1 MDKAKTSD
9 VVIVGAGVAGAS
21 LALALS
27 GHGLSIQLIEAT
39 DLGGYSLPSDKNLN
53 SFDLRVSA
61 LTPRSVNILARLG
74 AWDAIKNYR
83 HCPYTHMVVWDA
95 DGTGKIEFDSSSVGA
110 SELGNIVENRALVSE
125 LLNQIERRGDIS
137 LTVPDKLENVVNSGA
152 ENILNITL
160 SSGKKINTRLLVA
173 ADGARSKVREL
184 MGFSTTEWDYDQQ
197 AIVATVQIEK
207 CHEATAW
214 QRFSATGPLA
224 FLPLPGE
231 ENTHFC
237 SIVWSCDNWLAEEL
251 ISLDDQQFCKR
262 LSAEFEFTL
271 GDVLGVSDRA
281 FFPLRQSHAVSY
293 FKPLVALV
301 GDSAH
306 SIHPLAGQGLNI
318 GLLDVYVLS
327 EELLLAHNSDIEI
340 GSLEV
345 LARYQRRRRGENL
358 KMMLA
363 MEGFKGLFGSRKV
376 PLRWLRNEGLR
387 NVDKM
392 QWVKKRV
399 INYAMG
405 LA

>member
-9 VVIVGAGVAGAS
+9 VVIVGAGLAGAS

-39 DLGGYSLPSDKNLN
+39 DLSDSSLPSDRNLN

-61 LTPRSVNILARLG
+61 LTPRSIKILERLG
-74 AWDAIKNYR
+74 AWDGIKNYR
-83 HCPYTHMVVWDA
+83 HCAFTHMVVWDA
-95 DGTGKIEFDSSSVGA
+95 DGTGKIEFDGSLVGA
-110 SELGNIVENRALVSE
+110 SELGTIVENRALVSE
-125 LLNQIERRGDIS
+125 LLNQIETREDIS
-137 LTVPDKLENVVNSGA
+137 LTASDKLDSAVASSV

-184 MGFSTTEWDYDQQ
+184 IGFSTTEWDYEQQ

-207 CHEATAW
+207 SHKATAW

-224 FLPLPGE
+224 FLPLPGG

-271 GDVLGVSDRA
+271 GDVLGVSGRA

-318 GLLDVYVLS
+318 GLLDVDVLS
-327 EELLLAHNSDIEI
+327 EELLLAHNSDSEI
-340 GSLEV
+340 GSAEV

-358 KMMLA
+358 QMMLA
-363 MEGFKGLFGSRKV
+363 MDGFKRLFGSRKI

-387 NVDKM
+387 SVDKM
-392 QWVKKRV
+392 QWIKKQV
-399 INYAMG
+399 ISYAMG
-405 LA
+405 LV

>member
-1 MDKAKTSD
+1 MT
-9 VVIVGAGVAGAS
+9 
-21 LALALS
+21 
-27 GHGLSIQLIEAT
+27 
-39 DLGGYSLPSDKNLN
+39 
-53 SFDLRVSA
+53 
-61 LTPRSVNILARLG
+61 
-74 AWDAIKNYR
+74 
-83 HCPYTHMVVWDA
+83 
-95 DGTGKIEFDSSSVGA
+95 
-110 SELGNIVENRALVSE
+110 
-125 LLNQIERRGDIS
+125 
-137 LTVPDKLENVVNSGA
+137 SGA
-152 ENILNITL
+152 ENILSITL

-197 AIVATVQIEK
+197 AIVATVQTEK
-207 CHEATAW
+207 YHEATAW

-231 ENTHFC
+231 KNAHFC

-262 LSAEFEFTL
+262 LAAEFEFTL

-281 FFPLRQSHAVSY
+281 FFPLRQSNAVSY

-318 GLLDVYVLS
+318 GLLDVDVLS
-327 EELLLAHNSDIEI
+327 EELLIAHNSDIEI

-358 KMMLA
+358 QMMLA
-363 MEGFKGLFGSRKV
+363 MEGFKRLFGSKKV

>member
-9 VVIVGAGVAGAS
+9 VVIVGAGLAGAS

-39 DLGGYSLPSDKNLN
+39 DLSDSSLPSDRNLN

-61 LTPRSVNILARLG
+61 LTPRSVKILERLG

-83 HCPYTHMVVWDA
+83 HCTYTHMVVWDA
-95 DGTGKIEFDSSSVGA
+95 DGTAKIEFDSSSVGA

-125 LLNQIERRGDIS
+125 LLNQIERRWDIS
-137 LTVPDKLENVVNSGA
+137 LTAPDKLENAVTSGA
-152 ENILNITL
+152 ENILNVTL

-173 ADGARSKVREL
+173 ADGSRSKVREL

-207 CHEATAW
+207 CHKATAW

-224 FLPLPGE
+224 FLPLPGG

-271 GDVLGVSDRA
+271 GDVLGVSDRV
-281 FFPLRQSHAVSY
+281 FFPLRQSHAASY

-318 GLLDVYVLS
+318 GLLDVDALS

-358 KMMLA
+358 QMMLA
-363 MEGFKGLFGSRKV
+363 MEGFKRLFGSRKV

-392 QWVKKRV
+392 QWIKKRV

>member
-9 VVIVGAGVAGAS
+9 VVIVGAGLAGAS

-39 DLGGYSLPSDKNLN
+39 DLSDSSLPSDRNLN

-61 LTPRSVNILARLG
+61 LTPRSIKILERLG
-74 AWDAIKNYR
+74 AWDAVKNYR
-83 HCPYTHMVVWDA
+83 HCAYTHMVVWDA
-95 DGTGKIEFDSSSVGA
+95 DGTVKIEFDSSSVGA
-110 SELGNIVENRALVSE
+110 SELGTIVENRALVSE

-137 LTVPDKLENVVNSGA
+137 LAVSEKLDNAVSSSA

-160 SSGKKINTRLLVA
+160 SSGKKIDTRLLVA
-173 ADGARSKVREL
+173 ADGARSKVRGL
-184 MGFSTTEWDYDQQ
+184 TGFSTTEWDYDQQ

-207 CHEATAW
+207 SHNATAW

-224 FLPLPGE
+224 FLPLPGG

-251 ISLDDQQFCKR
+251 ISLDDQLFCKR

-271 GDVLGVSDRA
+271 GNVLGVSDRA

-318 GLLDVYVLS
+318 GLLDVDVLS

-358 KMMLA
+358 QMMLA
-363 MEGFKGLFGSRKV
+363 MDGFKRLFGSRKI

-387 NVDKM
+387 SVDKM
-392 QWVKKRV
+392 EWIKKRV